1 VWRGR
6 FACRC
11 CYFADPGV
19 ELVEGFAEAGL
30 VEGVGWADK
39 EGLAGFEI
47 EVAERQPG
55 RCKELHRG
63 NGRRQAREWD
73 IRGRG

>member
-1 VWRGR
+1 V
-6 FACRC
+6 
-11 CYFADPGV
+11 V

-30 VEGVGWADK
+30 VKGAGWTDKGRLGGV
-39 EGLAGFEI
+39 EN

-63 NGRRQAREWD
+63 NGRRQVREWD
-73 IRGRG
+73 MRGRG

>member
-1 VWRGR
+1 MWRGR